1 MSSLRRGHANL
12 LCIVPIFTDD
22 AEAFQGRKPERPKG
36 KRRGTQASLWSTQRL
51 PCGIRLWLVPGSNNR
66 MILVGVVGNISAC
79 HADAPGSI
87 PGRGA
92 FLASRSSIL
101 VRLRLVTESARCHRL
116 ALHHCV
122 RGYGL
127 MARRRIPDPKTG
139 GSSPSSLILQIPPGA
154 RVRVAWVDADPPWVD
169 LGLYP
174 SI

>member
-1 MSSLRRGHANL
+1 
-12 LCIVPIFTDD
+12 
-22 AEAFQGRKPERPKG
+22 
-36 KRRGTQASLWSTQRL
+36 
-51 PCGIRLWLVPGSNNR
+51 

-92 FLASRSSIL
+92 FLASRSL
-101 VRLRLVTESARCHRL
+101 VLVWLRLLSDSGRCHRL
-116 ALHHCV
+116 ALNHSV

-154 RVRVAWVDADPPWVD
+154 RVRVAWVDADPPWVG
-169 LGLYP
+169 LGLC
-174 SI
+174 SCI